1 MEALELGCTSLLI
14 DEDTCATNFMIRDL
28 SMQALVAADKEPITT
43 FIRKVK
49 PLFKEEGVSTVM
61 VIGGSGDFFPLADT
75 VIMMERYVPFAPSSL
90 EGWR

>member
-1 MEALELGCTSLLI
+1 MAEGAGDPGNRPMSESDRALE
-14 DEDTCATNFMIRDL
+14 
-28 SMQALVAADKEPITT
+28 
-43 FIRKVK
+43 
-49 PLFKEEGVSTVM
+49 